1 VTFEISTERTA
12 LINVRWKR
20 ARIFACHRRIAMVI
34 KSALVQACA
43 VSLLLLAAG
52 GAWAQ
57 SSAPDPLSTRPYAR
71 KSTIDALGTANR
83 SIYSEPEFRATPNA
97 SDVPGYSGS
106 SIPDGGGGPFTGTEN
121 YPPGANGPQAPGA
134 VGSATMGQ
142 AGD

>member
-1 VTFEISTERTA
+1 
-12 LINVRWKR
+12 
-20 ARIFACHRRIAMVI
+20 MVI
-34 KSALVQACA
+34 KSALVQACAA

-106 SIPDGGGGPFTGTEN
+106 SIPDGGGAPFTGTEN